1 MPPKAKAPPLPPLPL
16 TPKQEQALRGLS
28 ITEKTLV
35 VQAVYETGTAEF
47 KAASKLLQGHP
58 LLVHRP
64 KHFFS
69 PEKMATVHA
78 ALSKQLG
85 LSPEQPQPQHSAQ
98 LLQVARKW
106 YLERVYELRGVMQQ
120 HVDRFKDAYK
130 ELEALKAGE
139 MDWKLTD
146 PGRLAAVQANSN
158 AVVQT
163 APAAVPSTTPPPPTS
178 TPAASETQP
187 TVVSDAVPSL
197 PTILNSEPMKVQSE
211 QDRRAK
217 KRKVS
222 VGPEPTTA
230 PPAAETGL
238 GVSSTPLATLPSIPT
253 TEATSTPTATT
264 TTTST
269 IPQDVVPLINTEAP
283 ESIIKE
289 DTTDAMNVDID
300 PLAALTSIDLDIEAG
315 VAAAVAAAL
324 GGEVV
329 VGANGGS

>member
-16 TPKQEQALRGLS
+16 TPKQEQALQGLS

-69 PEKMATVHA
+69 AEKMATVHA

-85 LSPEQPQPQHSAQ
+85 LAPEQPQPQHSAQ

-146 PGRLAAVQANSN
+146 PERLAEVQATSN
-158 AVVQT
+158 AVVQA
-163 APAAVPSTTPPPPTS
+163 APAAVPSTTPPPTS

-197 PTILNSEPMKVQSE
+197 PTIFNSESMKVQSE

-222 VGPEPTTA
+222 VEPEPTTA
-230 PPAAETGL
+230 PPAAGTGL
-238 GVSSTPLATLPSIPT
+238 GVPSTPLTILPSIPT
-253 TEATSTPTATT
+253 TEVTSTPAATT
-264 TTTST
+264 TTTSI
-269 IPQDVVPLINTEAP
+269 IPQDAVPVINTEIP
-283 ESIIKE
+283 ESISKE